1 MSLKISDN
9 DLVTLTLN
17 KPAFVGM
24 CSLDLSK
31 VLIQEFVYDYI
42 KNKFDSNLTL
52 SFTDT
57 DMYEIKTE
65 DFNEAFSKDRK
76 ILDYSNYSAESKYY
90 NDSKKLVVAKMK
102 YEKGGVANKEFVGF
116 KWKMYSFLVHDN
128 SEHKKAKSMNK
139 NVLATIIHN
148 EYNNVLS
155 NVLDTQ

>member
-31 VLIQEFVYDYI
+31 VLIQEFLYDYI

-57 DMYEIKTE
+57 
-65 DFNEAFSKDRK
+65 FNEAFSKDRK
-76 ILDYSNYSAESKYY
+76 MLDYSNYSAESKYY

-128 SEHKKAKSMNK
+128 SQHKKAKSMNK